1 MAARAPKD
9 FFMAARAPKEIFMAA
24 RAPKDFFMA
33 ARAPKD
39 ILMTAPVRNIWPFWA
54 GFWVFLGAF
63 LGLSWAR
70 I

>member
-1 MAARAPKD
+1 MKSLFR
-9 FFMAARAPKEIFMAA
+9 AARAPKEIFMAA

-39 ILMTAPVRNIWPFWA
+39 IFMAAPVPNIWPFWA
-54 GFWVFLGAF
+54 GFGVFLGAF